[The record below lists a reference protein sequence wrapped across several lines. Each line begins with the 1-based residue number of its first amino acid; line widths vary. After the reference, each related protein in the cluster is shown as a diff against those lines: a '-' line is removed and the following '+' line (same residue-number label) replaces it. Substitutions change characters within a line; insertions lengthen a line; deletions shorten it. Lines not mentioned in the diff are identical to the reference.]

1 MNMTPAERC
10 RAARDGSL
18 SVWDPEVDDVLVC
31 VDARLET
38 HDVRTFTFV
47 SRTPSR
53 FSYWPG
59 QFLVFDVPVGGEI
72 VQRCYTIASSPT
84 RPDQISITVK
94 RKPGGAV
101 SPWLHDNLR
110 PGMEIRAI
118 GPLGDFSFVATP
130 GEKYLLLSGGSG
142 ITPLMSMTRAH
153 QDLAPDA
160 DIVFIHFARTPED
173 IIFRD
178 ELAVMARQMPNLR
191 VIPVCEADG
200 AGGRWGGPRGRVT
213 PQLLS
218 LLAPDFAERWI
229 FNCGPPVYMQ
239 VVRDGLVGLGYDMRY
254 YYEESFDFGV
264 PPPVEEVLAAQ
275 GAETFEVTFSKSGR
289 TIGVAPG
296 QHILAAAR
304 EAGMRLPSSCTKGV
318 CGTCK
323 SKLVSG
329 RVDMKHQGGI
339 RQREIDQ
346 DMILIC
352 CSTPLTD
359 LVIER

>member
-1 MNMTPAERC
+1 MMTPAERC

-18 SVWDPEVDDVLVC
+18 AAWDPETDDVLLC
-31 VDARLET
+31 VETRLET

-59 QFLVFDVPVGGEI
+59 QFLVFDVPVEGEVI
-72 VQRCYTIASSPT
+72 NRCYTISSSPT
-84 RPDQISITVK
+84 RPDHVSITVK

-101 SPWLHDNLR
+101 SSWLHDNLQ
-110 PGMEIRAI
+110 PGMMIRAI

-130 GEKYLLLSGGSG
+130 GEKYLFLSGGSG

-153 QDLAPDA
+153 QDLAPDT
-160 DIVFIHFARTPED
+160 DILFIHFARTPAD

-178 ELAVMARQMPNLR
+178 ELAVMAQQMPNLR
-191 VIPVCEADG
+191 VITVCETDTPHH
-200 AGGRWGGPRGRVT
+200 RWGGARGRVSAE
-213 PQLLS
+213 LLAM
-218 LLAPDFAERWI
+218 LAPDFAERWI
-229 FNCGPPVYMQ
+229 FDCGPAPFMQ
-239 VVRDGLVGLGYDMRY
+239 AVRNGLVSLGYDMRY

-264 PPPVEEVLAAQ
+264 APPVEEVLAA
-275 GAETFEVTFSKSGR
+275 GESDTFKVTFRKSGR
-289 TIGVAPG
+289 TIEVAPG

-304 EAGMRLPSSCTKGV
+304 AAGMRLPSSCTKGM

-323 SKLVSG
+323 SKLISG
-329 RVDMKHQGGI
+329 RVDMRHQGGI

-352 CSTPLTD
+352 CSTPLTN
-359 LVIER
+359 LEIER

>member
-1 MNMTPAERC
+1 MTPAELC

-18 SVWDPEVDDVLVC
+18 VTWNPETDNELVC
-31 VDARLET
+31 VET
-38 HDVRTFTFV
+38 RPETPDVRTFTFV

-53 FSYWPG
+53 FHYWPG
-59 QFLVFDVPVGGEI
+59 QFLVFDVPIDGTV
-72 VQRCYTIASSPT
+72 VNRCYTIASSPT
-84 RPDQISITVK
+84 RPDHVSITVK
-94 RKPGGAV
+94 RKRGGVV

-110 PGMEIRAI
+110 PGMALRAM

-130 GEKYLLLSGGSG
+130 GEKYLFLSGGSG
-142 ITPLMSMTRAH
+142 VTPLMSMTRAH
-153 QDLAPDA
+153 HDLAPST
-160 DIVFIHFARTPED
+160 DILFIHFARTPTD

-178 ELAVMARQMPNLR
+178 ELAVMAQQMPNLR
-191 VIPVCEADG
+191 VISVCEGDAPHV
-200 AGGRWGGPRGRVT
+200 RWGGPRGRVT

-218 LLAPDFAERWI
+218 LLAPDFSERWI
-229 FNCGPPVYMQ
+229 FDCGPAPFMQ
-239 VVRDGLVGLGYDMRY
+239 AVRDGLISLGYDMRY
-254 YYEESFDFGV
+254 YYEESFIFEV
-264 PPPVEEVLAAQ
+264 APAVEEVLAA
-275 GAETFEVTFSKSGR
+275 GEADAFSVTFSKSGR
-289 TIGVAPG
+289 TIPVAPG

-304 EAGMRLPSSCTKGV
+304 AAGMRLPCSCTKGI

-323 SKLVSG
+323 SKLISG
-329 RVDMKHQGGI
+329 RVDMRHQGGI